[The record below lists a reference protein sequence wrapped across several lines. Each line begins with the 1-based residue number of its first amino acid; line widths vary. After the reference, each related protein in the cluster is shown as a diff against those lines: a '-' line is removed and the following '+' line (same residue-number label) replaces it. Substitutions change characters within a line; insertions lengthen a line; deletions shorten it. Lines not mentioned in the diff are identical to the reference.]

1 MGKGLGRSE
10 VLFGALPSV
19 PQTEFTKWHKRHFN
33 VMTTPDMFPEP
44 KHQSETVAFEPT
56 RRAGLERLEKFITRT
71 GAHYAGQRN
80 YDYGPTNRSSVSA
93 LSPWIKH
100 RLITQED
107 VLTQTLAHHSLSA
120 SMKFVQE
127 VFWRSYF
134 KGWMEQH
141 PSVWHGY
148 LSGLE
153 VALEAIESNKFH
165 KTDYDEAIA
174 GHTGIDCFDHW
185 CDELKETGYL
195 HNHARMWFAS
205 IWIFTLRLPWELG
218 AEFFLSHLIDGD
230 PAANTLSWRWVGG
243 LHTKGKSYLARP
255 SNIAQFTDGR
265 FDPVGQLSPTAEP
278 LVEDMDHPFVPLSA
292 AQPMP
297 QGEYVLLITSE
308 DCQPETYIRGSQ
320 IGVLGML
327 PTVDPKQSA
336 QVRSFETG
344 AVADAIAR
352 SGQKTAAVL
361 STQDWATT
369 LIEAA
374 HKAGTNQIITP
385 WAAIGTVA
393 TQLDAA
399 KTTLEQAGIHLHQQ
413 QRTYDTLTWPH
424 ATKGFFK
431 LKKKIPSI
439 LNDLGFVDI

>member
-1 MGKGLGRSE
+1 
-10 VLFGALPSV
+10 
-19 PQTEFTKWHKRHFN
+19 
-33 VMTTPDMFPEP
+33 MTTPDLFPEA
-44 KHQSETVAFEPT
+44 KYQLEAVTFEPT
-56 RRAGLERLEKFITRT
+56 RQAGTARLKKFITRT
-71 GAHYAGQRN
+71 GAHYASQRN
-80 YDYGPTNRSSVSA
+80 YDYGPTNRNSVSA

-100 RLITQED
+100 RLITQEE

-141 PSVWHGY
+141 PSVWHSY
-148 LSGLE
+148 LNSLE
-153 VALEAIESNKFH
+153 TALEALERDKLR

-174 GHTGIDCFDHW
+174 GRTGIDCFDHW

-218 AEFFLSHLIDGD
+218 ADFFLNHLIDGD
-230 PAANTLSWRWVGG
+230 AAANTLSWRWVGG

-278 LVEDMDHPFVPLSA
+278 LIEDKDHPYVPLSL

-297 QGEYVLLITSE
+297 QDEYVLLITSE
-308 DCQPETYIRGSQ
+308 DCQPESFTTGAQ
-320 IGVLGML
+320 IGVLGL
-327 PTVDPKQSA
+327 LSATDPKQST
-336 QVRSFETG
+336 QVRAFEKG
-344 AVADAIAR
+344 AVQDAISR
-352 SGQKTAAVL
+352 SSQTLATVAT
-361 STQDWATT
+361 TQDWGAA

-374 HKAGTNQIITP
+374 QKAGTNQIITP
-385 WAAIGTVA
+385 WAAIGPIA
-393 TQLDAA
+393 TQLDATKA
-399 KTTLEQAGIHLHQQ
+399 ELEKAGIHLHQQ

-431 LKKKIPSI
+431 LKKKIPNI
-439 LNDLGFVDI
+439 LNDLGFIDV

>member
-1 MGKGLGRSE
+1 
-10 VLFGALPSV
+10 
-19 PQTEFTKWHKRHFN
+19 
-33 VMTTPDMFPEP
+33 MTTPDLFPEA
-44 KHQSETVAFEPT
+44 KHQSETVTFEPT
-56 RRAGLERLEKFITRT
+56 RQAGIARLKKFITRT
-71 GAHYAGQRN
+71 GAHYASQRN
-80 YDYGPTNRSSVSA
+80 YDYGPTNRNSVSA

-100 RLITQED
+100 RLITQEE

-141 PSVWHGY
+141 PSVWHSY
-148 LSGLE
+148 LNSLE
-153 VALEAIESNKFH
+153 TALEALERDKLR

-174 GHTGIDCFDHW
+174 GRTGIDCFDHW

-218 AEFFLSHLIDGD
+218 ADFFLNHLIDGD
-230 PAANTLSWRWVGG
+230 AAANTLSWRWVGG

-278 LVEDMDHPFVPLSA
+278 LIEDMDHPYVPLSLV
-292 AQPMP
+292 QPMP
-297 QGEYVLLITSE
+297 QDEYVLLITSE
-308 DCQPETYIRGSQ
+308 DCQPESFTTGAQ
-320 IGVLGML
+320 IGVLGL
-327 PTVDPKQSA
+327 LSATDPKQST
-336 QVRSFETG
+336 QVSVFEKGT
-344 AVADAIAR
+344 VQDAISR
-352 SGQKTAAVL
+352 SSQTLATVAT
-361 STQDWATT
+361 TQDWGAA

-374 HKAGTNQIITP
+374 QKAGTNRIITP
-385 WAAIGTVA
+385 WAAIGPIA
-393 TQLDAA
+393 TQLDATKA
-399 KTTLEQAGIHLHQQ
+399 ELEKAGIHLHQQ

-431 LKKKIPSI
+431 LKKKIPNI
-439 LNDLGFVDI
+439 LNDLGFVDV

>member
-1 MGKGLGRSE
+1 
-10 VLFGALPSV
+10 
-19 PQTEFTKWHKRHFN
+19 
-33 VMTTPDMFPEP
+33 MTTPDLFPEA
-44 KHQSETVAFEPT
+44 KHQSETVTFEPT
-56 RRAGLERLEKFITRT
+56 RQAGIARLKKFITRT
-71 GAHYAGQRN
+71 GAHYASQRN
-80 YDYGPTNRSSVSA
+80 YDYGPTNRNSVSA

-100 RLITQED
+100 RLITQEE

-141 PSVWHGY
+141 PSVWHSY
-148 LSGLE
+148 LNSLE
-153 VALEAIESNKFH
+153 TALEALERDKLR

-174 GHTGIDCFDHW
+174 GRTGIDCFDHW

-218 AEFFLSHLIDGD
+218 ADFFLNHLIDGD
-230 PAANTLSWRWVGG
+230 AAANTLSWRWIGG

-278 LVEDMDHPFVPLSA
+278 LIEDMDHPYVPLSLV
-292 AQPMP
+292 QPMP
-297 QGEYVLLITSE
+297 QDEYVLLITSE
-308 DCQPETYIRGSQ
+308 DCQPESFTTGAQ
-320 IGVLGML
+320 IGVLGL
-327 PTVDPKQSA
+327 LSATDPKQST
-336 QVRSFETG
+336 QVRAFEKG
-344 AVADAIAR
+344 AVQDAISR
-352 SGQKTAAVL
+352 SSQTLATVAT
-361 STQDWATT
+361 TQDWGAA

-374 HKAGTNQIITP
+374 QKAGTNQIITP
-385 WAAIGTVA
+385 WAAIGPIA
-393 TQLDAA
+393 TQLDATKA
-399 KTTLEQAGIHLHQQ
+399 ELEKAGIHVHQQ

-431 LKKKIPSI
+431 LKKKIPNI
-439 LNDLGFVDI
+439 LNDLGFVDV

>member
-1 MGKGLGRSE
+1 
-10 VLFGALPSV
+10 
-19 PQTEFTKWHKRHFN
+19 
-33 VMTTPDMFPEP
+33 MTTPDLFPEA
-44 KHQSETVAFEPT
+44 KHQSETVTFEPT
-56 RRAGLERLEKFITRT
+56 RQAGIARLKKFITRT
-71 GAHYAGQRN
+71 GAHYASQRN
-80 YDYGPTNRSSVSA
+80 YDYGPTNRNSVSA

-100 RLITQED
+100 RLITQEE

-141 PSVWHGY
+141 PSVWHSY
-148 LSGLE
+148 LNSLE
-153 VALEAIESNKFH
+153 TALEALERDKLR

-174 GHTGIDCFDHW
+174 GRTGIDCFDHW

-218 AEFFLSHLIDGD
+218 ADFFLNHLIDGD
-230 PAANTLSWRWVGG
+230 AAANTLSWRWVGG

-278 LVEDMDHPFVPLSA
+278 LIEDMDHPYVPLSLV
-292 AQPMP
+292 QPIP
-297 QGEYVLLITSE
+297 QDDYVLLMTSE
-308 DCQPETYIRGSQ
+308 DCQPESFTTGAQ
-320 IGVLGML
+320 IGVLGL
-327 PTVDPKQSA
+327 LSATDPKQST
-336 QVRSFETG
+336 QVRAFEKG
-344 AVADAIAR
+344 AVQDAISR
-352 SGQKTAAVL
+352 SSQTLATVAT
-361 STQDWATT
+361 TQDWGAA

-374 HKAGTNQIITP
+374 QKAGTNQIITP
-385 WAAIGTVA
+385 WAAIGPIA
-393 TQLDAA
+393 TQLDATKA
-399 KTTLEQAGIHLHQQ
+399 ELEKAGIHLHQQ

-431 LKKKIPSI
+431 LKKKIPNI
-439 LNDLGFVDI
+439 LNDLGFVDV

>member
-1 MGKGLGRSE
+1 
-10 VLFGALPSV
+10 
-19 PQTEFTKWHKRHFN
+19 
-33 VMTTPDMFPEP
+33 MTTPDLFPEA
-44 KHQSETVAFEPT
+44 KYQLEAVTFEPT
-56 RRAGLERLEKFITRT
+56 RQAGTAWLKKFITRT

-80 YDYGPTNRSSVSA
+80 YDYGPTNRNSVSA

-100 RLITQED
+100 RLITQEE

-141 PSVWHGY
+141 PSVWHSY
-148 LSGLE
+148 LNSLE
-153 VALEAIESNKFH
+153 TALEALERDKIR

-174 GHTGIDCFDHW
+174 GRTGIDCFDHW

-218 AEFFLSHLIDGD
+218 ADFFLNHLIDGD
-230 PAANTLSWRWVGG
+230 AAANTLSWRWVGG

-278 LVEDMDHPFVPLSA
+278 LIEDMDHPYVPLSLV
-292 AQPMP
+292 QPIP
-297 QGEYVLLITSE
+297 QDEYVLLMTSE
-308 DCQPETYIRGSQ
+308 DCQPESFTTGAQ
-320 IGVLGML
+320 IGVLGL
-327 PTVDPKQSA
+327 LSATGSKQST
-336 QVRSFETG
+336 QVRAFEKG
-344 AVADAIAR
+344 AVQDVISR
-352 SGQKTAAVL
+352 SSQTLATVAT
-361 STQDWATT
+361 TQDWGAA

-374 HKAGTNQIITP
+374 QKAGTNQIITP
-385 WAAIGTVA
+385 WAAIGPIA
-393 TQLDAA
+393 TQLDATKA
-399 KTTLEQAGIHLHQQ
+399 ELEKAGIHLHQQ

-431 LKKKIPSI
+431 LKKKIPNI
-439 LNDLGFVDI
+439 LNDLGFIDV

>member
-1 MGKGLGRSE
+1 
-10 VLFGALPSV
+10 
-19 PQTEFTKWHKRHFN
+19 
-33 VMTTPDMFPEP
+33 MTTPDLFPEA
-44 KHQSETVAFEPT
+44 KHQSETVTFEPT
-56 RRAGLERLEKFITRT
+56 RQAGIARLKKFITRT
-71 GAHYAGQRN
+71 GAHYASQRN
-80 YDYGPTNRSSVSA
+80 YDYGPTNRNSVSA

-100 RLITQED
+100 RLITQEE

-141 PSVWHGY
+141 PSVWHSY
-148 LSGLE
+148 LNSLE
-153 VALEAIESNKFH
+153 TALEALERDKFR

-174 GHTGIDCFDHW
+174 GRTGIDCFDHW

-218 AEFFLSHLIDGD
+218 ADFFLNHLIDGD
-230 PAANTLSWRWVGG
+230 AAANTLSWRWIGG

-278 LVEDMDHPFVPLSA
+278 LIEDMDHPYVPLSLV
-292 AQPMP
+292 QPMP
-297 QGEYVLLITSE
+297 QDEYVLLITSE
-308 DCQPETYIRGSQ
+308 DCQPEFFTTGAQ
-320 IGVLGML
+320 IGVLGL
-327 PTVDPKQSA
+327 LSATDPKQGT
-336 QVRSFETG
+336 QVRAFEKG
-344 AVADAIAR
+344 AVQDAISR
-352 SGQKTAAVL
+352 SGQTLATV
-361 STQDWATT
+361 STTQDWGTA

-374 HKAGTNQIITP
+374 RKAGTNQIITP
-385 WAAIGTVA
+385 WAAIGPVA
-393 TQLDAA
+393 TQLDATKA
-399 KTTLEQAGIHLHQQ
+399 ALEKAGIHVHQQ

-431 LKKKIPSI
+431 LKKKIPNI
-439 LNDLGFVDI
+439 LNDLGFVDV

>member
-1 MGKGLGRSE
+1 
-10 VLFGALPSV
+10 
-19 PQTEFTKWHKRHFN
+19 
-33 VMTTPDMFPEP
+33 MTTPDLFPEA
-44 KHQSETVAFEPT
+44 KYQSEAVTFEPT
-56 RRAGLERLEKFITRT
+56 RQAGIARLKKFITRT
-71 GAHYAGQRN
+71 GAHYASQRN
-80 YDYGPTNRSSVSA
+80 YDYGPTNRNSVSA

-100 RLITQED
+100 RLITQEE

-141 PSVWHGY
+141 PSVWHSY
-148 LSGLE
+148 LNSLE
-153 VALEAIESNKFH
+153 TAFEALERNKFR

-174 GHTGIDCFDHW
+174 GRTGIDCFDHW

-218 AEFFLSHLIDGD
+218 ADFFLNHLIDGD
-230 PAANTLSWRWVGG
+230 AAANTLSWRWVGG

-278 LVEDMDHPFVPLSA
+278 LIEDMDHPYVPLSLV
-292 AQPMP
+292 QPMP
-297 QGEYVLLITSE
+297 QDEYVLLITSE
-308 DCQPETYIRGSQ
+308 DCQPESFTTGAQ
-320 IGVLGML
+320 IGVLGL
-327 PTVDPKQSA
+327 LSATDPKQST
-336 QVRSFETG
+336 QVSAFEKG
-344 AVADAIAR
+344 AVQDAISR
-352 SGQKTAAVL
+352 SSQTLATVAT
-361 STQDWATT
+361 TQDWGAA

-374 HKAGTNQIITP
+374 QKAGTNRIITP
-385 WAAIGTVA
+385 WAAIGPIA
-393 TQLDAA
+393 TQLDATKA
-399 KTTLEQAGIHLHQQ
+399 ALEKAGIHVHQQ

-431 LKKKIPSI
+431 LKKKIPNI
-439 LNDLGFVDI
+439 LNDLGFVDV

>member
-1 MGKGLGRSE
+1 
-10 VLFGALPSV
+10 
-19 PQTEFTKWHKRHFN
+19 
-33 VMTTPDMFPEP
+33 MTTPDLFPEA
-44 KHQSETVAFEPT
+44 KYQSEAVTFEPT
-56 RRAGLERLEKFITRT
+56 RQAGIARLKKFINRT
-71 GAHYAGQRN
+71 GVHYASQRN
-80 YDYGPTNRSSVSA
+80 YDYGPTNRNSVSA

-100 RLITQED
+100 RLITQEE

-141 PSVWHGY
+141 PSVWHSY
-148 LSGLE
+148 LNSLE
-153 VALEAIESNKFH
+153 TALEALERDKFR

-174 GHTGIDCFDHW
+174 GRTGIDCFDHW

-195 HNHARMWFAS
+195 HNHARMWFGS

-218 AEFFLSHLIDGD
+218 ADFFLNHLIDGD
-230 PAANTLSWRWVGG
+230 AAANTLSWRWVGG

-278 LVEDMDHPFVPLSA
+278 LIEDMDHPYVPLSLV
-292 AQPMP
+292 QPIP
-297 QGEYVLLITSE
+297 QDEYVLLITSE
-308 DCQPETYIRGSQ
+308 DCQPESFTTGAQ
-320 IGVLGML
+320 IGVLGL
-327 PTVDPKQSA
+327 LSATDPKQST
-336 QVRSFETG
+336 QVRAFEKG
-344 AVADAIAR
+344 AVQDAISR
-352 SGQKTAAVL
+352 SSQTLATVAT
-361 STQDWATT
+361 TQDWGAA

-374 HKAGTNQIITP
+374 QKAGTNQIITP
-385 WAAIGTVA
+385 WTAIGPIA
-393 TQLDAA
+393 TQLDATKA
-399 KTTLEQAGIHLHQQ
+399 ALEKARIHVHQQ

-431 LKKKIPSI
+431 LKKKIPNI
-439 LNDLGFVDI
+439 LNDLGFVDV

>member
-1 MGKGLGRSE
+1 
-10 VLFGALPSV
+10 
-19 PQTEFTKWHKRHFN
+19 
-33 VMTTPDMFPEP
+33 MTTPDLFPEA
-44 KHQSETVAFEPT
+44 KYQSEAVTFEPT
-56 RRAGLERLEKFITRT
+56 RQAGIARLKKFITRT

-80 YDYGPTNRSSVSA
+80 YDYGPTNRNSVSA

-100 RLITQED
+100 RLITQEE

-141 PSVWHGY
+141 PSVWHSY
-148 LSGLE
+148 LNSLE
-153 VALEAIESNKFH
+153 TALEALERDKLR

-174 GHTGIDCFDHW
+174 GRTGIDCFDHW

-218 AEFFLSHLIDGD
+218 ADFFLNHLIDGD
-230 PAANTLSWRWVGG
+230 AAANTLSWRWIGG

-278 LVEDMDHPFVPLSA
+278 LIEDMDHPYVPLSLV
-292 AQPMP
+292 QPIP
-297 QGEYVLLITSE
+297 QDEYVLLMTSE
-308 DCQPETYIRGSQ
+308 DCQPESFTTGAQ
-320 IGVLGML
+320 IGVLGL
-327 PTVDPKQSA
+327 LSATDPKQST
-336 QVRSFETG
+336 QVRAFEKG
-344 AVADAIAR
+344 AVQDAISR
-352 SGQKTAAVL
+352 SSQTLATVAT
-361 STQDWATT
+361 TQDWGAA

-374 HKAGTNQIITP
+374 QKAGTNQIITP
-385 WAAIGTVA
+385 WAAIGPIA
-393 TQLDAA
+393 TQLDATKA
-399 KTTLEQAGIHLHQQ
+399 ELEKAGIHLHQQ

-431 LKKKIPSI
+431 LKKKIPNI
-439 LNDLGFVDI
+439 LNDLGFVDV

>member
-1 MGKGLGRSE
+1 
-10 VLFGALPSV
+10 
-19 PQTEFTKWHKRHFN
+19 
-33 VMTTPDMFPEP
+33 MTTPDLFPEA
-44 KHQSETVAFEPT
+44 KYQSEAVTFEPT
-56 RRAGLERLEKFITRT
+56 RQAGIARLKKFITRT
-71 GAHYAGQRN
+71 GAHYASQRN
-80 YDYGPTNRSSVSA
+80 YDYGPTNRNSVSA

-100 RLITQED
+100 RLITQEE

-141 PSVWHGY
+141 PSVWHSY
-148 LSGLE
+148 LNSLE
-153 VALEAIESNKFH
+153 TALEALERDKLR

-174 GHTGIDCFDHW
+174 GRTGIDCFDHW

-218 AEFFLSHLIDGD
+218 ADFFLNHLIDGD
-230 PAANTLSWRWVGG
+230 AAANTLSWRWVGG

-278 LVEDMDHPFVPLSA
+278 LIEDMDHPYVPLSLV
-292 AQPMP
+292 QPIP
-297 QGEYVLLITSE
+297 QDEYVLLMTSE
-308 DCQPETYIRGSQ
+308 DCQPESFTTGAQ
-320 IGVLGML
+320 IGVLGL
-327 PTVDPKQSA
+327 LSATDPKQST
-336 QVRSFETG
+336 QVRAFEKG
-344 AVADAIAR
+344 AVQDAISR
-352 SGQKTAAVL
+352 SSQTLATVAT
-361 STQDWATT
+361 TQDWGAA

-374 HKAGTNQIITP
+374 QKAGTNQIITP
-385 WAAIGTVA
+385 WAAIGPIA
-393 TQLDAA
+393 TQLDATKA
-399 KTTLEQAGIHLHQQ
+399 ALEKAGIHVHQQ

-431 LKKKIPSI
+431 LKKKIPNI
-439 LNDLGFVDI
+439 LNDLGFIDV

>member
-1 MGKGLGRSE
+1 
-10 VLFGALPSV
+10 
-19 PQTEFTKWHKRHFN
+19 
-33 VMTTPDMFPEP
+33 MTTPDLFPEA
-44 KHQSETVAFEPT
+44 KHQSETVTFEPT
-56 RRAGLERLEKFITRT
+56 RQAGIARLKKFITRT
-71 GAHYAGQRN
+71 GAHYASQRN
-80 YDYGPTNRSSVSA
+80 YDYGPTNRNSVSA

-100 RLITQED
+100 RLFTQEE
-107 VLTQTLAHHSLSA
+107 VLTQTFAHHSLSA

-141 PSVWHGY
+141 PSVWHSY
-148 LSGLE
+148 LNSLE
-153 VALEAIESNKFH
+153 TALEALERDKLR

-174 GHTGIDCFDHW
+174 GRTGIDCFDHW

-218 AEFFLSHLIDGD
+218 ADFFLNHLIDGD
-230 PAANTLSWRWVGG
+230 AAANTLSWRWVGG

-278 LVEDMDHPFVPLSA
+278 LIEDMDHPYVPLSLV
-292 AQPMP
+292 QPMP
-297 QGEYVLLITSE
+297 QDEYVLLITSE
-308 DCQPETYIRGSQ
+308 DCQPESFTTGAQ
-320 IGVLGML
+320 IGVLGL
-327 PTVDPKQSA
+327 LSATDPKQST
-336 QVRSFETG
+336 QVSVFEKGT
-344 AVADAIAR
+344 VQDAISR
-352 SGQKTAAVL
+352 SSQTLATVAT
-361 STQDWATT
+361 TQDWGAA

-374 HKAGTNQIITP
+374 QKAGTNRIITP
-385 WAAIGTVA
+385 WAAIGPIA
-393 TQLDAA
+393 TQLDATKA
-399 KTTLEQAGIHLHQQ
+399 ALEKAGIHVHQQ
-413 QRTYDTLTWPH
+413 QRTYNTLTWPH

-431 LKKKIPSI
+431 LEKKIPNI

>member
-1 MGKGLGRSE
+1 
-10 VLFGALPSV
+10 
-19 PQTEFTKWHKRHFN
+19 
-33 VMTTPDMFPEP
+33 MTTPDLFPEA
-44 KHQSETVAFEPT
+44 KYQLEAVTFEPT
-56 RRAGLERLEKFITRT
+56 RQAGTARLNKFITRT
-71 GAHYAGQRN
+71 GAHYASQRN
-80 YDYGPTNRSSVSA
+80 YDYGPTNRNSVSA

-100 RLITQED
+100 RLITQEE

-141 PSVWHGY
+141 PSVWHSY
-148 LSGLE
+148 LNSLE
-153 VALEAIESNKFH
+153 TALEALERDKLR

-174 GHTGIDCFDHW
+174 GRTGIDCFDHW

-218 AEFFLSHLIDGD
+218 ADFFLNHLIDGD
-230 PAANTLSWRWVGG
+230 AAANTLSWRWVGG

-278 LVEDMDHPFVPLSA
+278 LIEDMDHPYVPLSLV
-292 AQPMP
+292 QPIP
-297 QGEYVLLITSE
+297 QDEYVLLMTSE
-308 DCQPETYIRGSQ
+308 DCQPESFTTGAQ
-320 IGVLGML
+320 IGVLGL
-327 PTVDPKQSA
+327 LSATDPKQST
-336 QVRSFETG
+336 QVRAFEKG
-344 AVADAIAR
+344 AVQDAISR
-352 SGQKTAAVL
+352 SSQTLATVAT
-361 STQDWATT
+361 TQDWGAA

-374 HKAGTNQIITP
+374 QKAGTNQIITP
-385 WAAIGTVA
+385 WATIGPIA
-393 TQLDAA
+393 TQLDATKA
-399 KTTLEQAGIHLHQQ
+399 ELEKAGIHLHQQ

-431 LKKKIPSI
+431 LKKKIPNI
-439 LNDLGFVDI
+439 LNDLGFIDV

>member
-1 MGKGLGRSE
+1 
-10 VLFGALPSV
+10 
-19 PQTEFTKWHKRHFN
+19 
-33 VMTTPDMFPEP
+33 MTTPDLFPEA
-44 KHQSETVAFEPT
+44 KHQSETVTFEPT
-56 RRAGLERLEKFITRT
+56 RQAGIARLKKFITRT
-71 GAHYAGQRN
+71 GAHYASQRN
-80 YDYGPTNRSSVSA
+80 YDYGPTNRNSVSA

-100 RLITQED
+100 RLITQEE

-141 PSVWHGY
+141 PSVWHSY
-148 LSGLE
+148 LNSLE
-153 VALEAIESNKFH
+153 TALEALERDKLR

-174 GHTGIDCFDHW
+174 GRTGIDCFDHW

-218 AEFFLSHLIDGD
+218 ADFFLNHLIDGD
-230 PAANTLSWRWVGG
+230 AAANTLSWRWVGG

-278 LVEDMDHPFVPLSA
+278 LIEDMDHPYVPLSLV
-292 AQPMP
+292 QPIP
-297 QGEYVLLITSE
+297 QDEYVLLITSE
-308 DCQPETYIRGSQ
+308 DCQPESFTTGAQ
-320 IGVLGML
+320 IGVLGL
-327 PTVDPKQSA
+327 LSATDPKQST
-336 QVRSFETG
+336 QVRVFEKGT
-344 AVADAIAR
+344 VQDAISR
-352 SGQKTAAVL
+352 SSQTLATVAT
-361 STQDWATT
+361 TQDWGAA

-374 HKAGTNQIITP
+374 QKAGTNQIITP
-385 WAAIGTVA
+385 WAAIGPIA
-393 TQLDAA
+393 TQLDATKA
-399 KTTLEQAGIHLHQQ
+399 ELEKAGIHLHQQ

-431 LKKKIPSI
+431 LKKKIPNI
-439 LNDLGFVDI
+439 LNDLGFIDV

>member
-1 MGKGLGRSE
+1 
-10 VLFGALPSV
+10 
-19 PQTEFTKWHKRHFN
+19 
-33 VMTTPDMFPEP
+33 MTTPDLFPEA
-44 KHQSETVAFEPT
+44 KHQSETVTFEPT
-56 RRAGLERLEKFITRT
+56 RQAGIARLKKFITRT
-71 GAHYAGQRN
+71 GAHYASQRN
-80 YDYGPTNRSSVSA
+80 YDYGPTNRNSVSA

-100 RLITQED
+100 RLITQEE

-141 PSVWHGY
+141 PSVWHSY
-148 LSGLE
+148 LNSLE
-153 VALEAIESNKFH
+153 AAFEALERNKFR

-174 GHTGIDCFDHW
+174 GRTGIDCFDHW

-218 AEFFLSHLIDGD
+218 ADFFLNHLIDGD
-230 PAANTLSWRWVGG
+230 AAANTLSWRWIGG

-278 LVEDMDHPFVPLSA
+278 LIEDKDHPYVPLSL

-297 QGEYVLLITSE
+297 QDEYVLLITSE
-308 DCQPETYIRGSQ
+308 DCQPESFTTGAQ
-320 IGVLGML
+320 IGVLGL
-327 PTVDPKQSA
+327 LSATDPKQGT
-336 QVRSFETG
+336 QVRAFEKG
-344 AVADAIAR
+344 AVQDAISR
-352 SGQKTAAVL
+352 SGQTLATV
-361 STQDWATT
+361 STTQDWGTA

-374 HKAGTNQIITP
+374 RKAGTNQIITP
-385 WAAIGTVA
+385 WAAIGPVA
-393 TQLDAA
+393 TQLDATKA
-399 KTTLEQAGIHLHQQ
+399 ALEKAGIHVHQQ

-431 LKKKIPSI
+431 LKKKIPNI
-439 LNDLGFVDI
+439 LNDLGFVDV

>member
-1 MGKGLGRSE
+1 
-10 VLFGALPSV
+10 
-19 PQTEFTKWHKRHFN
+19 
-33 VMTTPDMFPEP
+33 MTTPDLFPEA
-44 KHQSETVAFEPT
+44 KHQSETVTFEPT
-56 RRAGLERLEKFITRT
+56 RQAGIARLKKFITRT
-71 GAHYAGQRN
+71 GAHYASQRN
-80 YDYGPTNRSSVSA
+80 YDYGPTNRNSVSA

-100 RLITQED
+100 RLITQEE

-141 PSVWHGY
+141 PSVWHSY
-148 LSGLE
+148 LNSLE
-153 VALEAIESNKFH
+153 TALEALERDKLR

-174 GHTGIDCFDHW
+174 GRTGIDCFDHW

-218 AEFFLSHLIDGD
+218 ADFFLNHLIDGD
-230 PAANTLSWRWVGG
+230 AAANTLSWRWVGG

-278 LVEDMDHPFVPLSA
+278 LIEDMDHPYVPLSLV
-292 AQPMP
+292 QPIP
-297 QGEYVLLITSE
+297 QDEYVLLITSE
-308 DCQPETYIRGSQ
+308 DCQPESFTTGAQ
-320 IGVLGML
+320 IGVLGL
-327 PTVDPKQSA
+327 LSATDPKQST
-336 QVRSFETG
+336 QVSVFEKGT
-344 AVADAIAR
+344 VQDAISR
-352 SGQKTAAVL
+352 SSQTLATVAT
-361 STQDWATT
+361 TQDWGAA

-374 HKAGTNQIITP
+374 QKAGTNRIITP
-385 WAAIGTVA
+385 WAAIGPIA
-393 TQLDAA
+393 TQLDATKA
-399 KTTLEQAGIHLHQQ
+399 ELEKAGIHLHQQ

-431 LKKKIPSI
+431 LKKKIPNI
-439 LNDLGFVDI
+439 LNDLGFVDV

>member
-1 MGKGLGRSE
+1 
-10 VLFGALPSV
+10 
-19 PQTEFTKWHKRHFN
+19 
-33 VMTTPDMFPEP
+33 MTTPDLFPEA
-44 KHQSETVAFEPT
+44 KHQSETVTFEPT
-56 RRAGLERLEKFITRT
+56 RQAGIARLKKFITRT
-71 GAHYAGQRN
+71 GAHYASQRN
-80 YDYGPTNRSSVSA
+80 YDYGPTNRNSVSA

-100 RLITQED
+100 RLITQEE

-141 PSVWHGY
+141 PSVWHSY
-148 LSGLE
+148 LNSLE
-153 VALEAIESNKFH
+153 TALEALERDKLR

-174 GHTGIDCFDHW
+174 GRTGIDCFDHW

-218 AEFFLSHLIDGD
+218 ADFFLNHLIDGD
-230 PAANTLSWRWVGG
+230 AAANTLSWRWVGG

-278 LVEDMDHPFVPLSA
+278 LIEDMDHPYVPLSL

-297 QGEYVLLITSE
+297 QDEYVLLITSE
-308 DCQPETYIRGSQ
+308 DCQPESFTTGAQ
-320 IGVLGML
+320 IGVLGL
-327 PTVDPKQSA
+327 LSATDPKQST
-336 QVRSFETG
+336 QVRAFEKG
-344 AVADAIAR
+344 AVQDAISR
-352 SGQKTAAVL
+352 SSQTLATVAT
-361 STQDWATT
+361 TQDWGAA

-374 HKAGTNQIITP
+374 QKAGTNRIITP
-385 WAAIGTVA
+385 WAAIGPIA
-393 TQLDAA
+393 TQLDATKA
-399 KTTLEQAGIHLHQQ
+399 ELEKAGIHLHQQ

-431 LKKKIPSI
+431 LKKKIPNI
-439 LNDLGFVDI
+439 LNDLGFIDV

>member
-1 MGKGLGRSE
+1 
-10 VLFGALPSV
+10 
-19 PQTEFTKWHKRHFN
+19 
-33 VMTTPDMFPEP
+33 MTTPDLFPEA
-44 KHQSETVAFEPT
+44 KYQSEAVTFEPT
-56 RRAGLERLEKFITRT
+56 RQAGIARLKKFINRT
-71 GAHYAGQRN
+71 GAHYASQRN
-80 YDYGPTNRSSVSA
+80 YDYGPTNRNSVSA

-100 RLITQED
+100 RLITQEE

-141 PSVWHGY
+141 PSVWHSY
-148 LSGLE
+148 LNSLE
-153 VALEAIESNKFH
+153 TALEALERDKLR

-174 GHTGIDCFDHW
+174 GRTGIDCFDHW

-218 AEFFLSHLIDGD
+218 ADFFLNHLIDGD
-230 PAANTLSWRWVGG
+230 AAANTLSWRWVGG

-278 LVEDMDHPFVPLSA
+278 LIEDMDHPYVPLSLV
-292 AQPMP
+292 QPIP
-297 QGEYVLLITSE
+297 QDEYVLLMTSE
-308 DCQPETYIRGSQ
+308 DCQPESFTTGAQ
-320 IGVLGML
+320 IGVLGL
-327 PTVDPKQSA
+327 LSATDPKQST
-336 QVRSFETG
+336 QVRAFEKG
-344 AVADAIAR
+344 AVQDAISR
-352 SGQKTAAVL
+352 SSQTLATVAT
-361 STQDWATT
+361 TQDWGAA

-374 HKAGTNQIITP
+374 QKAGTNRIITP
-385 WAAIGTVA
+385 WAAIGPIA
-393 TQLDAA
+393 TQLDATKA
-399 KTTLEQAGIHLHQQ
+399 ALEKAGIHVHQQ
-413 QRTYDTLTWPH
+413 QRTYNTLTWPH

-431 LKKKIPSI
+431 LKKKIPNI
-439 LNDLGFVDI
+439 LNDLGFVDV

>member
-1 MGKGLGRSE
+1 
-10 VLFGALPSV
+10 
-19 PQTEFTKWHKRHFN
+19 
-33 VMTTPDMFPEP
+33 MTTPDLFPEA
-44 KHQSETVAFEPT
+44 KYQLEAVTFEPT
-56 RRAGLERLEKFITRT
+56 RQAGIARLKKFITRT
-71 GAHYAGQRN
+71 GAHYASQRN
-80 YDYGPTNRSSVSA
+80 YDYGPTNRNSVSA

-100 RLITQED
+100 RLITQEE

-141 PSVWHGY
+141 PSVWHSY
-148 LSGLE
+148 LNSLKT
-153 VALEAIESNKFH
+153 ALEALERNKFR

-174 GHTGIDCFDHW
+174 GRTGIDCFDHW

-218 AEFFLSHLIDGD
+218 ADFFLNHLIDGD
-230 PAANTLSWRWVGG
+230 AAANTLSWRWVGG

-255 SNIAQFTDGR
+255 SNIAQVTDDR
-265 FDPVGQLSPTAEP
+265 FDPVAQLSPTAEP
-278 LVEDMDHPFVPLSA
+278 LIEDMDHPYVPLSL

-297 QGEYVLLITSE
+297 QDEYVLLITSE
-308 DCQPETYIRGSQ
+308 DCQPESFTTGAQ
-320 IGVLGML
+320 IGVLGL
-327 PTVDPKQSA
+327 LSATDPKQST
-336 QVRSFETG
+336 QVSVFEKG
-344 AVADAIAR
+344 AVQDAISR
-352 SGQKTAAVL
+352 SSQTLATVAT
-361 STQDWATT
+361 TQDWGAA

-374 HKAGTNQIITP
+374 QKAGTNRIITP
-385 WAAIGTVA
+385 WAAIGPIA
-393 TQLDAA
+393 TQLDATKA
-399 KTTLEQAGIHLHQQ
+399 ALEKAGIHVHQQ
-413 QRTYDTLTWPH
+413 QRTYNTLTWPH

-431 LKKKIPSI
+431 LEKKIPNI

>member
-1 MGKGLGRSE
+1 
-10 VLFGALPSV
+10 
-19 PQTEFTKWHKRHFN
+19 
-33 VMTTPDMFPEP
+33 MTTPDLFPEA
-44 KHQSETVAFEPT
+44 KYQLEAVTFEPT
-56 RRAGLERLEKFITRT
+56 RQAGIARLKKFITRT
-71 GAHYAGQRN
+71 GAHYASQRN
-80 YDYGPTNRSSVSA
+80 YDYGPTNRNSVSA

-100 RLITQED
+100 RLITQEE

-141 PSVWHGY
+141 PSVWHSY
-148 LSGLE
+148 LNSLE
-153 VALEAIESNKFH
+153 TALEALERDKLR

-174 GHTGIDCFDHW
+174 GRTGIDCFDHW

-218 AEFFLSHLIDGD
+218 ADFFLNHLIDGD
-230 PAANTLSWRWVGG
+230 AAANTLSWRWVGG

-278 LVEDMDHPFVPLSA
+278 LIEDMDHPYVPLSLV
-292 AQPMP
+292 QPIP
-297 QGEYVLLITSE
+297 QDEYVLLMTSE
-308 DCQPETYIRGSQ
+308 DCQPESFTTGAQ
-320 IGVLGML
+320 IGVLGL
-327 PTVDPKQSA
+327 LSATDPKQST
-336 QVRSFETG
+336 QVRAFEKG
-344 AVADAIAR
+344 AVQDAISR
-352 SGQKTAAVL
+352 SSQTLATVAT
-361 STQDWATT
+361 TQDWGAA

-374 HKAGTNQIITP
+374 QKAGTNQIITP
-385 WAAIGTVA
+385 WAAIGPIA
-393 TQLDAA
+393 TQLDATKA
-399 KTTLEQAGIHLHQQ
+399 ALEKAGIHVHQQ

-431 LKKKIPSI
+431 LKKKIPNI
-439 LNDLGFVDI
+439 LNDLGFIDV

>member
-1 MGKGLGRSE
+1 
-10 VLFGALPSV
+10 
-19 PQTEFTKWHKRHFN
+19 
-33 VMTTPDMFPEP
+33 MTTPDLFPEA
-44 KHQSETVAFEPT
+44 KYQLEAVTFEPT
-56 RRAGLERLEKFITRT
+56 RQAGIARLKKFITRT
-71 GAHYAGQRN
+71 GAHYASQRN
-80 YDYGPTNRSSVSA
+80 YDYGPTNRNSVSA

-100 RLITQED
+100 RLITQEE

-141 PSVWHGY
+141 PSVWHSY
-148 LSGLE
+148 LNSLE
-153 VALEAIESNKFH
+153 TALEALERDKLR

-174 GHTGIDCFDHW
+174 GRTGIDCFDHW

-218 AEFFLSHLIDGD
+218 ADFFLNHLIDGD
-230 PAANTLSWRWVGG
+230 AAANTLSWRWIGG

-278 LVEDMDHPFVPLSA
+278 LIEDMDHPYVPLSLV
-292 AQPMP
+292 QPIP
-297 QGEYVLLITSE
+297 QDEYVLLMTSE
-308 DCQPETYIRGSQ
+308 DCQPESFTTGAQ
-320 IGVLGML
+320 IGVLGL
-327 PTVDPKQSA
+327 LSATDPKQST
-336 QVRSFETG
+336 QVRAFEKG
-344 AVADAIAR
+344 AVQDAISR
-352 SGQKTAAVL
+352 SSQTLATVAT
-361 STQDWATT
+361 TQDWGAA

-374 HKAGTNQIITP
+374 QKAGTNQIITP
-385 WAAIGTVA
+385 WAAIGPIA
-393 TQLDAA
+393 TQLDATKA
-399 KTTLEQAGIHLHQQ
+399 ELEKAGIHLHQQ

-431 LKKKIPSI
+431 LKKKIPNI
-439 LNDLGFVDI
+439 LNDLGFVDV

>member
-1 MGKGLGRSE
+1 
-10 VLFGALPSV
+10 
-19 PQTEFTKWHKRHFN
+19 
-33 VMTTPDMFPEP
+33 MTTPDLFPEA
-44 KHQSETVAFEPT
+44 KYQLEAVTFEPT
-56 RRAGLERLEKFITRT
+56 RQAGIARLKKFITRT
-71 GAHYAGQRN
+71 GAHYASQRN
-80 YDYGPTNRSSVSA
+80 YDYGPTNRNSVSA

-100 RLITQED
+100 RLITQEE

-141 PSVWHGY
+141 PSVWHSY
-148 LSGLE
+148 LNSLE
-153 VALEAIESNKFH
+153 TALEALERDKLR

-174 GHTGIDCFDHW
+174 GRTGIDCFDHW

-218 AEFFLSHLIDGD
+218 ADFFLNHLIDGD
-230 PAANTLSWRWVGG
+230 AAANTLSWRWVGG

-278 LVEDMDHPFVPLSA
+278 LIEDMDHPYVPLSLV
-292 AQPMP
+292 QPIP
-297 QGEYVLLITSE
+297 QDEYVLLMTSE
-308 DCQPETYIRGSQ
+308 DCQPESFTTGAQ
-320 IGVLGML
+320 IGVLGL
-327 PTVDPKQSA
+327 LSATDPKQST
-336 QVRSFETG
+336 QVRAFEKG
-344 AVADAIAR
+344 AVQDAISR
-352 SGQKTAAVL
+352 SSQTLATVAT
-361 STQDWATT
+361 TQDWGAA

-374 HKAGTNQIITP
+374 QKAGTNQIITP
-385 WAAIGTVA
+385 WAAIGPIA
-393 TQLDAA
+393 TQLDATKA
-399 KTTLEQAGIHLHQQ
+399 ELEKAGIHLHQQ

-431 LKKKIPSI
+431 LKKKIPNI
-439 LNDLGFVDI
+439 LNDLGFIDV

>member
-1 MGKGLGRSE
+1 
-10 VLFGALPSV
+10 
-19 PQTEFTKWHKRHFN
+19 
-33 VMTTPDMFPEP
+33 MTTPDLFPEA
-44 KHQSETVAFEPT
+44 KYQSEAVTFEPT
-56 RRAGLERLEKFITRT
+56 RQAGIARLKKFITRT
-71 GAHYAGQRN
+71 GAHYASQRN
-80 YDYGPTNRSSVSA
+80 YDYGPTNRNSVSA

-100 RLITQED
+100 RLITQEE

-141 PSVWHGY
+141 PSVWHSY
-148 LSGLE
+148 LNSLE
-153 VALEAIESNKFH
+153 TALEALERDKFR

-174 GHTGIDCFDHW
+174 GRTGIDCFDHW

-218 AEFFLSHLIDGD
+218 ADFFLNHLIDGD
-230 PAANTLSWRWVGG
+230 AAANTLSWRWVGG

-278 LVEDMDHPFVPLSA
+278 LIEDMDHPYVPLSLV
-292 AQPMP
+292 QPIP
-297 QGEYVLLITSE
+297 QDEYVLLMTSE
-308 DCQPETYIRGSQ
+308 DCQPESFTTGAQ
-320 IGVLGML
+320 IGVLGL
-327 PTVDPKQSA
+327 LSATDPKQST
-336 QVRSFETG
+336 QVRAFEKG
-344 AVADAIAR
+344 AVQDAISR
-352 SGQKTAAVL
+352 SSQTLATVAT
-361 STQDWATT
+361 TQDWGAA

-374 HKAGTNQIITP
+374 QKAGTNQIITP
-385 WAAIGTVA
+385 WAAIGPIA
-393 TQLDAA
+393 TQLDATKA
-399 KTTLEQAGIHLHQQ
+399 ELEKAGIHLHQQ

-431 LKKKIPSI
+431 LKKKIPNI
-439 LNDLGFVDI
+439 LNDLGFIDV

>member
-1 MGKGLGRSE
+1 
-10 VLFGALPSV
+10 
-19 PQTEFTKWHKRHFN
+19 
-33 VMTTPDMFPEP
+33 MTTSDLFSEAKDQPEAV
-44 KHQSETVAFEPT
+44 TFEPT
-56 RRAGLERLEKFITRT
+56 RQAGIARMNKFITRT

-80 YDYGPTNRSSVSA
+80 YDYGPSNRSSVSA

-100 RLITQED
+100 RLITQEE

-141 PSVWHGY
+141 PSVWHSY
-148 LSGLE
+148 LNSLE
-153 VALEAIESNKFH
+153 TAFEALERNKFR

-174 GHTGIDCFDHW
+174 GRTGIDCFDHW

-195 HNHARMWFAS
+195 HNHTRMWFAS

-218 AEFFLSHLIDGD
+218 ADFFLNHLIDGD
-230 PAANTLSWRWVGG
+230 AAANTLSWRWVGG

-255 SNIAQFTDGR
+255 SNIAQFTDDR
-265 FDPVGQLSPTAEP
+265 FNPVGRLSPTAEP
-278 LVEDMDHPFVPLSA
+278 LIEDMDHPYVPLSP

-297 QGEYVLLITSE
+297 QGNYVLLITSE
-308 DCQPETYIRGSQ
+308 DCQPESFTAEAQ
-320 IGVLGML
+320 IGVLGL
-327 PTVDPKQSA
+327 LLENDTKQSA
-336 QVRSFETG
+336 KVRAFERG
-344 AVADAIAR
+344 AVQDAISR
-352 SGQKTAAVL
+352 SSQTFATV
-361 STQDWATT
+361 STTQDWGAA

-374 HKAGTNQIITP
+374 QKAGTNQIITP
-385 WAAIGTVA
+385 RAAIGPVA
-393 TQLDAA
+393 TQLDATKA
-399 KTTLEQAGIHLHQQ
+399 VLEKAGIHVHQQ

-431 LKKKIPSI
+431 LKKKIPNI
-439 LNDLGFVDI
+439 LNDLGFIDV